1 MRISGRPWRC
11 ASLLVPLFLAGCMFG
26 DLRQNLAQMDQYSVL
41 RGTVRADHAT
51 DLPIIVV
58 IYSGEKGRE
67 QLVDYFVQAGPGP
80 YFFFVPAGDYRLAAF
95 EDASGRSKGR
105 PVLAGGKSLGGRI
118 ASMCV
123 ADGMPAAGLVFLGY
137 PLHPPGK
144 VDRVRAEHLSRIEV
158 PMLLLQGTR
167 DPFAQPERLEGV
179 LAGLGDRATLVPI
192 EGGDHSF
199 RVRGHKADDHS
210 TGAALA
216 GTAAAWIRDVVG

>member
-1 MRISGRPWRC
+1 MATPETRGRIAVADAEVGSIRIEPRN
-11 ASLLVPLFLAGCMFG
+11 AAATLVVAHGAGAGMEHPFLAGFCRAMG
-26 DLRQNLAQMDQYSVL
+26 EAGIATLRFNFLYLERGRRSPDPERLL
-41 RGTVRADHAT
+41 REAW
-51 DLPIIVV
+51 
-58 IYSGEKGRE
+58 
-67 QLVDYFVQAGPGP
+67 
-80 YFFFVPAGDYRLAAF
+80 LAAF

-144 VDRVRAEHLSRIEV
+144 VDRLRAEHLSRIEV
-158 PMLLLQGTR
+158 PMLFLQGTR